1 MTRDWNNDMDLCKSR
16 EEFFRT
22 QPSGDP
28 YMHILIDIG
37 VYWLSLYAGEKAH
50 ADEMLSL
57 LERIK
62 ADVDQ
67 FRDLTGFDKYDNVE
81 EQAAAFNQLLI
92 DLKTRAEAAERQR
105 DEAMLALER
114 LGKIAEKAGKSERTD
129 VWGQTIDFISEI
141 VDENLK
147 RIKTN
152 SQINPDQTPVPD
164 IKPGDTVNVVNE
176 IQFPFLKNVKV
187 DHIRLHSFGKYAAL
201 EFEGELYI
209 IPYEHLEA
217 TTEAIL

>member
-1 MTRDWNNDMDLCKSR
+1 MTQYKRDWQKDRAIIEKMKLGIYDHSGIH
-16 EEFFRT
+16 EAFRFYYLEAA
-22 QPSGDP
+22 S
-28 YMHILIDIG
+28 
-37 VYWLSLYAGEKAH
+37 EKA
-50 ADEMLSL
+50 
-57 LERIK
+57 
-62 ADVDQ
+62 
-67 FRDLTGFDKYDNVE
+67 
-81 EQAAAFNQLLI
+81 
-92 DLKTRAEAAERQR
+92 RAEAAERQR